1 MAETSA
7 PWNGTAT
14 GDASI
19 APYDSST
26 EWAAYWRALSTAD
39 AVPTNL
45 GGVIAGALNELAVT
59 GTATPVS
66 VASGR
71 ALAHGTWYESSA
83 AVTVAIPTPGAA
95 TRIDRIVLRKDW
107 AAQTVR
113 ITRIAGVE
121 GGGAPALVQ
130 IAATTWDTPLAQASI
145 TIGAVITVT
154 DEREF
159 LPWLA
164 TRRVINKIIDE
175 TIISNAVLQ
184 NDDELLFAIKA
195 NEVWRFKAY
204 LRFNSGTV
212 PDIQF
217 AFTVPAG
224 ATVQYGGYD
233 NGPGVLAPKV
243 VNASGGFYDVNGAG
257 AIDNF
262 AVIEGVV
269 VNGANA
275 GNVQL
280 QWAQYSSTA
289 SNTTVKKGSCILAD
303 RLAA

>member
-1 MAETSA
+1 MAPETSA
-7 PWNGTAT
+7 PWDGVSV
-14 GDASI
+14 GDATI
-19 APYDSST
+19 APFDAGS
-26 EWAAYWRALSTAD
+26 EWASYWRSLSTAD

-45 GGVIAGALNELAVT
+45 GGVIAGALNELAVS

-71 ALAHGTWYESSA
+71 ALAYGTRYESSA
-83 AVTVAIPTPGAA
+83 IVTVAIPTPGAA

-113 ITRIAGVE
+113 ITRIAGAE
-121 GGGAPALVQ
+121 GGGAPSLVQ
-130 IAATTWDTPLAQASI
+130 IAGTTWDTPLAQASI
-145 TIGAVITVT
+145 TTGAVITVT
-154 DEREF
+154 DQRQF
-159 LPWLA
+159 LPYLA
-164 TRRVINKIIDE
+164 TRLLIYKSVDE
-175 TIISNAVLQ
+175 TIISSAALQ
-184 NDDELLFAIKA
+184 NDDELVFAVRA
-195 NEVWRFKAY
+195 NEVWHFKAY

-224 ATVQYGGYD
+224 AAVQYGGYD
-233 NGPGVLAPKV
+233 TGPGAAGPKV
-243 VNASGGFYDVNGAG
+243 LNASGGSYDVNGLAT
-257 AIDNF
+257 DNF
-262 AVIEGVV
+262 ALIEGVV
-269 VNGANA
+269 VNGATP

-280 QWAQYSSTA
+280 QWAQFSSTA